1 VGGCSANPTEDDVS
15 LDFSVLFGS
24 TTEAPDLKI
33 YEARDGTMLPYRHY
47 PSESGLK
54 LVLLHGSGSHGRYL
68 ASLANAISKA
78 EAADVFTPD
87 LRGHGVHPVRR
98 GDIDYIEQLEDD
110 VADLMAHIRSDSP
123 RATIL
128 LGGHSS
134 GGGLALRFSGSPYS
148 DQVSGYL
155 LLAPF
160 LRHDAPTMRK
170 NSGGWARAK
179 ISRIVFLSILNSLG
193 IRSLNGTVVIE
204 FEMPEAARDGTETLA
219 YSFRLNTGF
228 APRDYQADLSA
239 LDDRG
244 LPLLVL
250 VGAEDEAFVA
260 DAYADVLNEHAPK
273 GKLEILP
280 GQSHLGL
287 VVGEPV
293 RVSAIDWLREQAL

>member
-1 VGGCSANPTEDDVS
+1 
-15 LDFSVLFGS
+15 
-24 TTEAPDLKI
+24 
-33 YEARDGTMLPYRHY
+33 
-47 PSESGLK
+47 
-54 LVLLHGSGSHGRYL
+54 
-68 ASLANAISKA
+68 
-78 EAADVFTPD
+78 
-87 LRGHGVHPVRR
+87 
-98 GDIDYIEQLEDD
+98 
-110 VADLMAHIRSDSP
+110 
-123 RATIL
+123 
-128 LGGHSS
+128 
-134 GGGLALRFSGSPYS
+134 
-148 DQVSGYL
+148 
-155 LLAPF
+155 
-160 LRHDAPTMRK
+160 
-170 NSGGWARAK
+170 
-179 ISRIVFLSILNSLG
+179 
-193 IRSLNGTVVIE
+193 
-204 FEMPEAARDGTETLA
+204 MPEAARDGTETLA